1 MKKIIVLILIIAIGV
16 VSYYFY
22 NQNNTQ
28 VSTELYEYVKI
39 ERGNIKKV
47 VSATGKIIPTSTLI
61 LSSEIS
67 GKIVEIKK
75 DYNEKI
81 NKGDVLAIFDQ
92 NPFILNVDE
101 TETSVEISKSK
112 LKQKN
117 ASLEKAKSELNN
129 SISNKQGSES
139 KLDDFSLYLK
149 KLSGN
154 LEDKKALYKNKF
166 ISKKEYEDALFE
178 YESAIFQYS
187 SLESD
192 ILSLNAIINSRQAQ
206 IKIIDA
212 EIEEVKK
219 LIEQTQLK
227 LESEKLDLSKTK
239 IVSPIDGFI
248 LDRHISVGDVL
259 GAYQKDSIMFTIAE
273 TLSKMNIEIFIDESD
288 IGNIKV
294 DQTVE
299 FSTDAFPDRKLSATI
314 TQIRYSPI
322 DDQNVITYE
331 VLASFDNPNNI
342 LLPGMTANVDIIV
355 ENKNDV
361 LKVKNSALSVK
372 LNQKPKK
379 NSGSGNRWGGGGASQ
394 LQEIMGQLN
403 MTTEQQNKM
412 RGVYPKLGK
421 VRDSLTAK
429 NLSPEKI
436 RKEMQLYIENALIE
450 LLSDQQKNKFFELKE
465 SLNVKKVYKLV
476 DGEHQ
481 KTDLI
486 TGLNSGG
493 YTEIINGEIEEGD
506 EVISKVIIETT
517 NKKALRLF

>member
-1 MKKIIVLILIIAIGV
+1 MRKIIVLFLVLAVCFGG
-16 VSYYFY
+16 YYFY
-22 NQNNTQ
+22 NLNNTQ
-28 VSTELYEYVKI
+28 VSSESYEYIKI
-39 ERGNIKKV
+39 EKGSIKKT

-67 GKIVEIKK
+67 GKIVKINK

-81 NKGDVLAIFDQ
+81 KKGDVLATFDQ
-92 NPFILNVDE
+92 NPFTLNVEE

-112 LKQKN
+112 LKQKK
-117 ASLEKAKSELNN
+117 ASLDKAKSELNN
-129 SISNKQGSES
+129 SISNKTGSIS
-139 KLDDFSLYLK
+139 KLDDFSLYVK
-149 KLSGN
+149 KLSNN
-154 LEDKKALYKNKF
+154 LKDKKSLYKNKF
-166 ISKKEYEDALFE
+166 ISKKEYEDALFD
-178 YESAIFQYS
+178 YDSAIFQYS
-187 SLESD
+187 TLESE
-192 ILSLNAIINSRQAQ
+192 ISSLNATINSRKAQ

-212 EIEEVKK
+212 EIEEVQK

-294 DQTVE
+294 DQIVE
-299 FSTDAFPDRKLSATI
+299 FSSDAFPDRKLLAI
-314 TQIRYSPI
+314 VTQIRYSPI

-355 ENKNDV
+355 ENKKDI

-372 LNQKPKK
+372 LNQKPQKK
-379 NSGSGNRWGGGGASQ
+379 SSGGSGWGSGRPSQ
-394 LQEIMGQLN
+394 MQEIMGQLD
-403 MTTEQQNKM
+403 MTLDQQNKM

-421 VRDSLTAK
+421 LRASLEAK
-429 NLSPEKI
+429 NVSPEKI
-436 RKEMQLYIENALIE
+436 GKEIQLFIENGLLE
-450 LLSDQQKNKFFELKE
+450 LLTDEQKNKYFTLKD
-465 SLNVKKVYKLV
+465 SLNVKNVYKLV

-481 KTDLI
+481 KIDLI

-493 YTEIINGEIEEGD
+493 YTEIIKGELNEGD
-506 EVISKVIIETT
+506 QVISKITIETT
-517 NKKALRLF
+517 SKKALRLF

>member
-1 MKKIIVLILIIAIGV
+1 M
-16 VSYYFY
+16 
-22 NQNNTQ
+22 
-28 VSTELYEYVKI
+28 E
-39 ERGNIKKV
+39 
-47 VSATGKIIPTSTLI
+47 
-61 LSSEIS
+61 SE
-67 GKIVEIKK
+67 
-75 DYNEKI
+75 
-81 NKGDVLAIFDQ
+81 
-92 NPFILNVDE
+92 
-101 TETSVEISKSK
+101 
-112 LKQKN
+112 
-117 ASLEKAKSELNN
+117 
-129 SISNKQGSES
+129 
-139 KLDDFSLYLK
+139 
-149 KLSGN
+149 
-154 LEDKKALYKNKF
+154 
-166 ISKKEYEDALFE
+166 
-178 YESAIFQYS
+178 
-187 SLESD
+187 
-192 ILSLNAIINSRQAQ
+192 ILSLNAIIDSREAQ
-206 IKIIDA
+206 IKIINA
-212 EIEEVKK
+212 EIEEVEK
-219 LIEQTQLK
+219 LIEQTELT

-248 LDRHISVGDVL
+248 LDKHISVGDVL

-288 IGNIKV
+288 IGLIKPNQEV
-294 DQTVE
+294 QFT
-299 FSTDAFPDRKLSATI
+299 TDAFPDRNLKANI

-331 VLASFDNPNNI
+331 VIASFDNPNNI

-379 NSGSGNRWGGGGASQ
+379 NSESGNRRGGGGASQ

-421 VRDSLTAK
+421 VRESLTAK

-450 LLSDQQKNKFFELKE
+450 LLNDKQKNKFFTLKE
-465 SLNVKKVYKLV
+465 ALNVKKVYKLV
-476 DGEHQ
+476 DGEHE
-481 KTDLI
+481 KIDLI

-493 YTEIINGEIEEGD
+493 YTEIIKGEINEGD
-506 EVISKVIIETT
+506 EVISKIIVETS

>member
-1 MKKIIVLILIIAIGV
+1 MKKILVLISLIAIGV
-16 VSYYFY
+16 LSYYFY

-39 ERGNIKKV
+39 EKGSIKKV

-101 TETSVEISKSK
+101 TEASVEISKSK

-129 SISNKQGSES
+129 SISNKKGSES

-227 LESEKLDLSKTK
+227 LESEKLDLSKTR

-294 DQTVE
+294 DQIVE
-299 FSTDAFPDRKLSATI
+299 FSTDAFPDRKLTATI

-355 ENKNDV
+355 ENKNDI

-379 NSGSGNRWGGGGASQ
+379 QTSGGSGWGSGRPSQ
-394 LQEIMGQLN
+394 MQEIMGQLG
-403 MTTEQQNKM
+403 MTSEQQNKM

-421 VRDSLTAK
+421 LRASLEAK

-436 RKEMQLYIENALIE
+436 TKEIQLFIENGLIDVLTDE
-450 LLSDQQKNKFFELKE
+450 QKNKYFSLKE

-481 KTDLI
+481 KIDLI

-493 YTEIINGEIEEGD
+493 YTEIIKGDLNEGD
-506 EVISKVIIETT
+506 EVISKITLETT
-517 NKKALRLF
+517 SKKPLRLF